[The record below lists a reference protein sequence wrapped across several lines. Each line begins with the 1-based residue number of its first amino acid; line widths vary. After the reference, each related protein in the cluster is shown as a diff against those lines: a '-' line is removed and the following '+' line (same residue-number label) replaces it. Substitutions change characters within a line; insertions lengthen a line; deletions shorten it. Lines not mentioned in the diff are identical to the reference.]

1 MPKFAKRGLKPVLT
15 LAAAIVFFAATTWA
29 QSKMEIRTGAF
40 APGAAIPDKYT
51 CNGENLSPALV
62 ISGVPPSA
70 QTLVLVVD
78 DPDAPAGTFVHWVVY
93 NMPAQTGRIDAGVQ
107 PGESMPGGG
116 VQGRNGFGNL
126 GYGGPCPP
134 PGPPHHYHFR
144 LFALNSQ
151 IAPQPAIGPAVEQAM
166 QGHVVAS
173 AEMVGTFER

>member
-1 MPKFAKRGLKPVLT
+1 MLKFAKRGLNPAVT
-15 LAAAIVFFAATTWA
+15 FAAAIMFFAASTWA
-29 QSKMEIRTGAF
+29 QSKMEIRTDAF
-40 APGAAIPDKYT
+40 APGATIPDKYT
-51 CNGENLSPALV
+51 CNGENLSPALA

-70 QTLVLVVD
+70 KALALVVD

-93 NMPAQTGRIDAGVQ
+93 NTPAQTGRIDAGVQ

-134 PGPPHHYHFR
+134 PGSLHHYHFR

-151 IAPQPAIGPAVEQAM
+151 IVPLSATGADVEQAM